1 MAPRTVRDVIGP
13 PESWPNYQFGGNRMP
28 RLRGA
33 KIRSTRLVDPAEL
46 HVTIEVLG
54 QTLSS
59 SFELEDRDLRLRVHE
74 LLKPGADLAVCL
86 DQVL

>member
-1 MAPRTVRDVIGP
+1 MAPRTVRDVIGS
-13 PESWPNYQFGGNRMP
+13 PESWPNYRFGGNRMP

-33 KIRSTRLVDPAEL
+33 KIRSTRLVDPDEL

-59 SFELEDRDLRLRVHE
+59 SFVLGDRDLRLRVNE
-74 LLKPGADLAVCL
+74 LLKPGGDLAACL
-86 DQVL
+86 DQAL